1 MIIKSKKIIITY
13 ITIIIFI
20 LGLSVTFISLFDSI
34 TTYNSN
40 GKKPIYYVKTN
51 EKKIAIT
58 IDTTWG
64 EDNVKEMLDVFDKY
78 NVKATFFV
86 IGKWMD
92 QYKDE
97 AMEISKRGHELGN
110 HSDYHKDFTKIPKND
125 IIKEI
130 TDCDSKI
137 KEVTG
142 NTPKLLRAPKGAYND
157 LVVNTAEETG
167 HYLIQWDVDSIDWKN
182 VGLEEEYK
190 RVRSRCK
197 EGSILLFHTGTK
209 YTVKNLDRLI
219 GELTKEGYQFVTVS
233 DLIYK
238 KDYKIENDGGQTV
251 KQ

>member
-1 MIIKSKKIIITY
+1 
-13 ITIIIFI
+13 
-20 LGLSVTFISLFDSI
+20 
-34 TTYNSN
+34 
-40 GKKPIYYVKTN
+40 
-51 EKKIAIT
+51 
-58 IDTTWG
+58 
-64 EDNVKEMLDVFDKY
+64 
-78 NVKATFFV
+78 
-86 IGKWMD
+86 MD
-92 QYKDE
+92 
-97 AMEISKRGHELGN
+97 I
-110 HSDYHKDFTKIPKND
+110 
-125 IIKEI
+125 
-130 TDCDSKI
+130 
-137 KEVTG
+137 
-142 NTPKLLRAPKGAYND
+142 
-157 LVVNTAEETG
+157 AEETG